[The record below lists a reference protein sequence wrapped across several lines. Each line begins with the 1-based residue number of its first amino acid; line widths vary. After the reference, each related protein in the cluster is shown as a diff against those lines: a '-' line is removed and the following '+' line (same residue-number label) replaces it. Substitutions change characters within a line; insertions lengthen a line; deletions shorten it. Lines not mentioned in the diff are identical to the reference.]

1 MANEITRSNVEGL
14 IPVEYT
20 TEIFNDVA
28 KTSKALELF
37 RRLPD
42 MQRNERILP
51 VLDSL
56 PVAYFQQSDTAHKN
70 VSAVSW
76 KGVNLQAGEVAVI
89 IPIAEAVL
97 DDASVDIWANIKPAI
112 VSEFARVIDSAIFF
126 GVGKPSFWRDGLVPS
141 VVASGNVITENANDT
156 FYTTINKAMEKVEE
170 DGFNVTAIA
179 GGVNTKSKFRNMVDK
194 NGQPLN
200 TTEIGSL
207 TRAFIDNGA
216 WDKTTATAVVGDFN
230 QAVYAIRQDLT
241 YKVLDQATIVDPSSK
256 EILFNLAQQDMVA
269 LRVTMRL
276 AWAIPNPATPANGD
290 EDTRF
295 PFAVIKPQA

>member
-1 MANEITRSNVEGL
+1 MATEILRSNVEGL

-51 VLDSL
+51 VLDTL
-56 PVAYFQQSDTAHKN
+56 PVAYFQQSDTSAKN

-89 IPIAEAVL
+89 VPIAEAVL
-97 DDASVDIWANIKPAI
+97 DDASVDIWEAIKPSI
-112 VSEFARVIDSAIFF
+112 VNEFARVIDNAIFF

-141 VVASGNVITENANDT
+141 VIASGNTIKETTDKT
-156 FYTTINKAMEKVEE
+156 FYQTINEAMEKVEE
-170 DGFNVTAIA
+170 DGFNVNAIV

-207 TRAFIDNGA
+207 TRVHVDNGA
-216 WDKTTATAVVGDFN
+216 WNKTTATAVVGDFT
-230 QAVYAIRQDLT
+230 QAVYSIRQDLT
-241 YKVLDQATIVDPSSK
+241 YKVLDQATIVDPSTK
-256 EILFNLAQQDMVA
+256 EVLYNLAQQDMVA
-269 LRVTMRL
+269 LRVVMRL
-276 AWAIPNPATPANGD
+276 AWAIPNPATALNGD

-295 PFAVIKPQA
+295 PFAVIQP

>member
-1 MANEITRSNVEGL
+1 MANEITRSNTESL

-20 TEIFNDVA
+20 TEIFSEVA
-28 KTSKALELF
+28 KQSKALELF

-51 VLDSL
+51 VLDAL
-56 PVAYFQQSDTAHKN
+56 PVAYFQQSDTALKN
-70 VSAVSW
+70 VTSLAW

-97 DDASVDIWANIKPAI
+97 DDASVDIWESIKPSI
-112 VSEFARVIDSAIFF
+112 VTAFAKVIDSAIFT
-126 GVGKPSFWRDGLVPS
+126 GVGKPSFWRDGLIPS
-141 VVASGNVITENANDT
+141 VVASGNVVTENTTDT
-156 FYTTINKAMEKVEE
+156 FYTTINNAMEKVEE
-170 DGFNVTAIA
+170 DGFDVTAIL
-179 GGVNTKSKFRNMVDK
+179 GGINTKAKFRNMVDK

-207 TRAFIDNGA
+207 KRAFVDTGA
-216 WDKTTATAVVGDFN
+216 WDKTTATAIVGDFN

-269 LRVTMRL
+269 LRVVMRL
-276 AWAIPNPATPANGD
+276 GWAIPNPVTSLNDD

-295 PFAVIKPQA
+295 PFAVIKPSA

>member
-1 MANEITRSNVEGL
+1 MATEILRSNVEGL

-51 VLDSL
+51 VLDTL
-56 PVAYFQQSDTAHKN
+56 PVAYFQQSDTSAKN

-76 KGVNLQAGEVAVI
+76 KGVHLQAGEVAVI
-89 IPIAEAVL
+89 VPIAEAVL
-97 DDASVDIWANIKPAI
+97 DDASVDIWEAIKPS
-112 VSEFARVIDSAIFF
+112 VVNEFARVIDNAIFF
-126 GVGKPSFWRDGLVPS
+126 GVGKPSFWRDGLIPS
-141 VVASGNVITENANDT
+141 VIASGNTIKEATDKT
-156 FYTTINKAMEKVEE
+156 FYQTINEAMEKVEE
-170 DGFNVTAIA
+170 DGFNVNAIV

-207 TRAFIDNGA
+207 TRVHVDNGA
-216 WDKTTATAVVGDFN
+216 WNKSTATAVVGDFT
-230 QAVYAIRQDLT
+230 QAVYSIRQDLT
-241 YKVLDQATIVDPSSK
+241 YKVLDQATIVDPSTK
-256 EILFNLAQQDMVA
+256 EVLYNLAQQDMVA
-269 LRVTMRL
+269 LRVVMRL
-276 AWAIPNPATPANGD
+276 AWAIPNPATALNGD

-295 PFAVIKPQA
+295 PFAVIQP

>member
-1 MANEITRSNVEGL
+1 MATEILRSNVEGL

-51 VLDSL
+51 VLDTL
-56 PVAYFQQSDTAHKN
+56 PVAYFQQSDTSAKN

-76 KGVNLQAGEVAVI
+76 KGVHLQAGEVAVI
-89 IPIAEAVL
+89 VPIAEAVL
-97 DDASVDIWANIKPAI
+97 DDASVDIWEAIKPS
-112 VSEFARVIDSAIFF
+112 VVNEFARVIDNAIFF

-141 VVASGNVITENANDT
+141 VIASGNTIKETTDKT
-156 FYTTINKAMEKVEE
+156 FYQTINEAMEKVEE
-170 DGFNVTAIA
+170 DGFNVNAIV

-207 TRAFIDNGA
+207 TRVHVDNGA
-216 WDKTTATAVVGDFN
+216 WNKSTATAVVGDFT
-230 QAVYAIRQDLT
+230 QAVYSIRQDLT
-241 YKVLDQATIVDPSSK
+241 YKVLDQATIVDPSTK
-256 EILFNLAQQDMVA
+256 EVLYNLAQQDMVA
-269 LRVTMRL
+269 LRVVMRL
-276 AWAIPNPATPANGD
+276 AWAIPNPATALNGD

-295 PFAVIKPQA
+295 PFAVIQP

>member
-1 MANEITRSNVEGL
+1 MANEITRSNVESL

-56 PVAYFQQSDTAHKN
+56 PVAYFQQSDTALKN
-70 VSAVSW
+70 VSSVAW

-97 DDASVDIWANIKPAI
+97 EDASVDIWESIKPAI
-112 VSEFARVIDSAIFF
+112 VSEFARVIDSAIFT
-126 GVGKPSFWRDGLVPS
+126 GVGKPSFWREGLIPS
-141 VVASGNVITENANDT
+141 VVASGNVVNESADKT
-156 FYTTINKAMEKVEE
+156 FYATINEAMEKVEE
-170 DGFNVTAIA
+170 DGYNVSAIL
-179 GGVNTKSKFRNMVDK
+179 GGINTKSKFRNMVDK

-207 TRAFIDNGA
+207 TRVYVDNGA
-216 WDKTTATAVVGDFN
+216 WDKTQATAVVGDFN
-230 QAVYAIRQDLT
+230 QAVYSIRQDLT

-269 LRVTMRL
+269 LRVVMRL
-276 AWAIPNPATPANGD
+276 AWAIPNYATALNGD

-295 PFAVIKPQA
+295 PFAVIKPNA